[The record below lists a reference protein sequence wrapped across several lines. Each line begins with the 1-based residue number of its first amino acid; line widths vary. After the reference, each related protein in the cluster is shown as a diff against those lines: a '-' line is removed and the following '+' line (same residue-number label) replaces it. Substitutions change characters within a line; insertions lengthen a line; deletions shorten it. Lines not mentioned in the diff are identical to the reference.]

1 MAKSLIEELPR
12 IVSEGRRE
20 AAQILERLSSG
31 TQIGLQTNE
40 LVLPSKDVSGLFKG
54 STPQIPNAFNMA
66 GGNGEWMNRL
76 IYGDNLL
83 AMQAL
88 LAGDAQ
94 TGLPSLR
101 GKVDLIYIDPPFDS
115 KADYRTKISLPGTDI
130 QQKPTVIEQF
140 AYADTWEEGTISYL
154 RMMCPRLLLMREL
167 LSDKGSIYVEIDWRI
182 NSYMRIMLDE
192 IFGREYFRNVIT
204 WKRGV
209 IRGMKVHAKYFP
221 FNADYIYMF
230 SKSDN
235 PIWNGDKI
243 KYEQLIDERDYSLY
257 GFQKD
262 EHGYFISSAR
272 NDYTDQS
279 VIELSKQNRV
289 FVTNGGRLIIDGN
302 SVSTTKGNIRIK
314 AYRELRNGKIV
325 ELKTPDNVWID
336 ISGMGNNTDINY
348 GYDTQKPEAL
358 LERIIKASSNEG
370 DLVCD
375 FFGGSGTTAAVAERL
390 GRRWI
395 TCDIGKPAS
404 LVMRKRFIDQE
415 VKPFLYQSIG
425 DYQKEA
431 FRNNKRYKHVGDL
444 SQVVLGLYGAL
455 PFTPEQTNDRNF
467 GYIKGTRTLVMV
479 DSPNRLTTAATIRK
493 AVEAKASLLGG
504 DWEKVVVL
512 GWNFAFDISQAIQK
526 YENSNV
532 EVLVIPPDLLDKL
545 AKKGFKKLIDDKSV
559 RFSSLQYLVAKPL
572 VVKQNGGQDEIDVE
586 LENYVLLS
594 PDNIPLDDKDKEKLQ
609 QVLERDPLSLIE
621 YWSIDP
627 DYDGVTFRS
636 TWQDYRENVQ
646 NDNDPLHCV
655 YKTRLRVA
663 HKAQRKVCI
672 KAVDVF
678 GFESQVVESV

>member
-54 STPQIPNAFNMA
+54 STPQIPNAFTMA

-154 RMMCPRLLLMREL
+154 RMMYPRLALMREL
-167 LSDKGSIYVEIDWRI
+167 LSNTGSLYLHIDWHVGAYVKI
-182 NSYMRIMLDE
+182 ILDD
-192 IFGREYFRNVIT
+192 IFGKAAFRNEII
-204 WKRGV
+204 WWYLWGGRGKTQWNSKHDS
-209 IRGMKVHAKYFP
+209 ILFYSKGASWT
-221 FNADYIYMF
+221 FNYLDVLDDHNLMTEGSKNRLNYKGAMVTT
-230 SKSDN
+230 KSDSSEI
-235 PIWNGDKI
+235 PEDKVLPSDTWYI
-243 KYEQLIDERDYSLY
+243 ATIN
-257 GFQKD
+257 
-262 EHGYFISSAR
+262 AM
-272 NDYTDQS
+272 
-279 VIELSKQNRV
+279 SKEK
-289 FVTNGGRLIIDGN
+289 L
-302 SVSTTKGNIRIK
+302 
-314 AYRELRNGKIV
+314 
-325 ELKTPDNVWID
+325 
-336 ISGMGNNTDINY
+336 NY
-348 GYDTQKPEAL
+348 ATQKPEAL

-572 VVKQNGGQDEIDVE
+572 VVKQNGDQDEIDVE

-636 TWQDYRENVQ
+636 TWQDYRENME

-655 YKTRLRVA
+655 YRTRLRVP

-678 GFESQVVESV
+678 GFESQVIKEV

>member
-140 AYADTWEEGTISYL
+140 AYADTWEEGTVSYL
-154 RMMCPRLLLMREL
+154 KMIYPRLCLMREL
-167 LSDKGSIYVEIDWRI
+167 LSDRGSIYVHIDYHI
-182 NSYMRIMLDE
+182 GAYVKLILDE
-192 IFGREYFRNVIT
+192 IFGKENFSSEII
-204 WKRGV
+204 WKRTTS
-209 IRGMKVHAKYFP
+209 HAQRQSFGIIHDTIYFYRKNYTEYKWNAQYQSHSEEHINKYYSNIDSEGRRYALDNLTAPGEGPSRIFWGKELAP
-221 FNADYIYMF
+221 PPGTHWRYSQENIDKLIEEGLIVMTSNNRPRYKRYLDTLQGSIIGGLWDDIPPVNSQAKERIDY
-230 SKSDN
+230 
-235 PIWNGDKI
+235 
-243 KYEQLIDERDYSLY
+243 
-257 GFQKD
+257 
-262 EHGYFISSAR
+262 A
-272 NDYTDQS
+272 
-279 VIELSKQNRV
+279 
-289 FVTNGGRLIIDGN
+289 
-302 SVSTTKGNIRIK
+302 
-314 AYRELRNGKIV
+314 
-325 ELKTPDNVWID
+325 
-336 ISGMGNNTDINY
+336 
-348 GYDTQKPEAL
+348 TQKPEAL

-415 VKPFLYQSIG
+415 VRPFLYQSIG

-431 FRNNKRYKHVGDL
+431 FKNNKRYKHVGDL

-479 DSPNRLTTAATIRK
+479 DSPNRLTTAATIRR

-526 YENSNV
+526 YQDSKV

-545 AKKGFKKLIDDKSV
+545 AKKGYKKLIDDRSV

-572 VVKQNGGQDEIDVE
+572 VVKQNGEQDEIDVE

-609 QVLERDPLSLIE
+609 KVLECDPLSLIE

-636 TWQDYRENVQ
+636 TWQDYRENVD

-655 YKTRLRVA
+655 YKTRLRVP
-663 HKAQRKVCI
+663 HKATRKVCI

>member
-1 MAKSLIEELPR
+1 MAKSLIDELPR

-54 STPQIPNAFNMA
+54 STPQIPNAFTMA

-115 KADYRTKISLPGTDI
+115 KADYRTKISLPKVSLE
-130 QQKPTVIEQF
+130 QKPTILEQF
-140 AYADTWEEGTISYL
+140 AYADTWEDGTISYL
-154 RMMCPRLLLMREL
+154 KMIYPRLALMWEL
-167 LSDKGSIYVEIDWRI
+167 LSNTGSIYVHIDWHVGAYMKVILDDIFGKDNYRNELVWQRDAVGKGAKKTSKQYSRELESIFFYTKSETCIFNQQYKGNEELTYTQLKEFRYSDDDGRKYKIVTLGDYSQESI
-182 NSYMRIMLDE
+182 NQFKKQNLIHTTSTGQEYKKYYLDE
-192 IFGREYFRNVIT
+192 FKLAIGSLWNDIPNISHG
-204 WKRGV
+204 K
-209 IRGMKVHAKYFP
+209 
-221 FNADYIYMF
+221 
-230 SKSDN
+230 N
-235 PIWNGDKI
+235 P
-243 KYEQLIDERDYSLY
+243 E
-257 GFQKD
+257 
-262 EHGYFISSAR
+262 
-272 NDYTDQS
+272 
-279 VIELSKQNRV
+279 VV
-289 FVTNGGRLIIDGN
+289 
-302 SVSTTKGNIRIK
+302 
-314 AYRELRNGKIV
+314 
-325 ELKTPDNVWID
+325 
-336 ISGMGNNTDINY
+336 NY
-348 GYDTQKPEAL
+348 ATQKPEKL

-572 VVKQNGGQDEIDVE
+572 VITSAGENDEIDVE

-621 YWSIDP
+621 
-627 DYDGVTFRS
+627 
-636 TWQDYRENVQ
+636 
-646 NDNDPLHCV
+646 
-655 YKTRLRVA
+655 
-663 HKAQRKVCI
+663 
-672 KAVDVF
+672 
-678 GFESQVVESV
+678 

>member
-20 AAQILERLSSG
+20 AQQIMERLSSG

-54 STPQIPNAFNMA
+54 SSPQIPNAFNNA
-66 GGNGEWMNRL
+66 VGGDNWMNRL

-88 LAGDAQ
+88 LAGDAS

-115 KADYRTKISLPGTDI
+115 KADYRTKINLPGTDI

-140 AYADTWEEGTISYL
+140 AYADTWEQGTISYL
-154 RMMCPRLLLMREL
+154 RMMYPRLVLMKEL
-167 LSDKGSIYVEIDWRI
+167 LSDTGSFYVHIDWHI
-182 NSYMRIMLDE
+182 GSYLKVVLDELFTKNNFVNEIIWCYKSGGAGDGGYAKKHDIILFYKKNQLKFNPTKEKSYMGI
-192 IFGREYFRNVIT
+192 GYSTGNPNVKLYDDGDGKGPYTLVNVKDWWTDI
-204 WKRGV
+204 
-209 IRGMKVHAKYFP
+209 GMIAT
-221 FNADYIYMF
+221 
-230 SKSDN
+230 SK
-235 PIWNGDKI
+235 
-243 KYEQLIDERDYSLY
+243 
-257 GFQKD
+257 
-262 EHGYFISSAR
+262 
-272 NDYTDQS
+272 
-279 VIELSKQNRV
+279 
-289 FVTNGGRLIIDGN
+289 GRLY
-302 SVSTTKGNIRIK
+302 
-314 AYRELRNGKIV
+314 A
-325 ELKTPDNVWID
+325 
-336 ISGMGNNTDINY
+336 
-348 GYDTQKPEAL
+348 TQKPEAL

-431 FRNNKRYKHVGDL
+431 FRNNKKLKHVGDL

-455 PFTPEQTNDRNF
+455 PFSPEQCNDRNF
-467 GYIKGTRTLVMV
+467 GYIKGGRTLVMV
-479 DSPNRLTTAATIRK
+479 DSPNRLTTAATVKR

-504 DWEKVVVL
+504 GWEKVVVL
-512 GWNFAFDISQAIQK
+512 GWNFAFNISQAISQYK
-526 YENSNV
+526 DSNV

-545 AKKGFKKLIDDKSV
+545 AKKGFKKLIDDRSV
-559 RFSSLQYLVAKPL
+559 RFSSLQYLVVKP
-572 VVKQNGGQDEIDVE
+572 VKISRQPEGDEIDVE
-586 LENYVLLS
+586 LDNYVLLS

-609 QVLERDPLSLIE
+609 DVMQRDPLSLIE

-636 TWQDYRENVQ
+636 TWQDYRENTD
-646 NDNDPLHCV
+646 NDSDPLHCI
-655 YKTRLRVA
+655 YKTRLKVE
-663 HKAQRKVCI
+663 HKSQRKVCV

-678 GFESQVVESV
+678 GFESQVVMDA

>member
-54 STPQIPNAFNMA
+54 STPQIPNAFTMA

-154 RMMCPRLLLMREL
+154 KMIYPRLVLMKEL
-167 LSDKGSIYVEIDWRI
+167 LSERGSIYVHIDWHVGH
-182 NSYMRIMLDE
+182 YVKLLLDE
-192 IFGREYFRNVIT
+192 IFGKDLLLNEIMWCYSIGGKGSRFFGRKHDVIFLYSKSSHYIFNGKDQLVATERKENSHMRLKVDEDGREYQEKTDKKSGKIYRYYVDEGKIPN
-204 WKRGV
+204 
-209 IRGMKVHAKYFP
+209 
-221 FNADYIYMF
+221 DYWTDI
-230 SKSDN
+230 
-235 PIWNGDKI
+235 
-243 KYEQLIDERDYSLY
+243 EQLNREDSERV
-257 GFQKD
+257 
-262 EHGYFISSAR
+262 GYA
-272 NDYTDQS
+272 
-279 VIELSKQNRV
+279 
-289 FVTNGGRLIIDGN
+289 
-302 SVSTTKGNIRIK
+302 
-314 AYRELRNGKIV
+314 
-325 ELKTPDNVWID
+325 
-336 ISGMGNNTDINY
+336 
-348 GYDTQKPEAL
+348 TQKPERL
-358 LERIIKASSNEG
+358 LERIIAASS
-370 DLVCD
+370 DKDSLVCD

-479 DSPNRLTTAATIRK
+479 DSPNRLTTAATIRR

-512 GWNFAFDISQAIQK
+512 GWNFAFDISQAIQR
-526 YENSNV
+526 YEASKV

-545 AKKGFKKLIDDKSV
+545 AKKGYKKLIDDKSV
-559 RFSSLQYLVAKPL
+559 RFSSLQYLVAKP
-572 VVKQNGGQDEIDVE
+572 VNVTSQGENDELDIE
-586 LENYVLLS
+586 LGNYVLLS

-636 TWQDYRENVQ
+636 TWQDYRENME

-655 YKTRLRVA
+655 YKTRLRVP
-663 HKAQRKVCI
+663 HKESRQVCI

>member
-1 MAKSLIEELPR
+1 M
-12 IVSEGRRE
+12 SEGRRE

-66 GGNGEWMNRL
+66 GGNDGWMNRL

-115 KADYRTKISLPGTDI
+115 KADYRTSITLPNGTV
-130 QQKPTVIEQF
+130 QQKPTVLEQF
-140 AYADTWEEGTISYL
+140 GYVDLWEEGTISYL
-154 RMMCPRLLLMREL
+154 KYIYPRLSLMKEL
-167 LSDKGSIYVEIDWRI
+167 LSDRGSIYIHIDWHVSHYVKI
-182 NSYMRIMLDE
+182 LLDD
-192 IFGREYFRNVIT
+192 IFGKENFRNEIIWYYSTLGRPKDRFALKHDNIFYYGKSANTFFNEKDARIPYSQQYIDSHFRDRDEQGKQCRRRFDAGKWRVYYPDE
-204 WKRGV
+204 
-209 IRGMKVHAKYFP
+209 GMIPNDVWEIPYE
-221 FNADYIYMF
+221 NSM
-230 SKSDN
+230 SK
-235 PIWNGDKI
+235 
-243 KYEQLIDERDYSLY
+243 ER
-257 GFQKD
+257 
-262 EHGYFISSAR
+262 
-272 NDYTDQS
+272 
-279 VIELSKQNRV
+279 V
-289 FVTNGGRLIIDGN
+289 
-302 SVSTTKGNIRIK
+302 
-314 AYRELRNGKIV
+314 
-325 ELKTPDNVWID
+325 
-336 ISGMGNNTDINY
+336 NY
-348 GYDTQKPEAL
+348 ATQKPIAL
-358 LERIIKASSNEG
+358 LERIIKSSSKEG

-375 FFGGSGTTAAVAERL
+375 FFGGSGTTASVAERL
-390 GRRWI
+390 NRRWV
-395 TCDIGKPAS
+395 TGDIGKPAS

-431 FRNNKRYKHVGDL
+431 FKNNKRYKHVGDL
-444 SQVVLGLYGAL
+444 SQVILGLYGAL

-479 DSPNRLTTAATIRK
+479 DSPNRLTTASTIRR

-526 YENSNV
+526 YESSKV

-545 AKKGFKKLIDDKSV
+545 AKKGYKKLIDDRSV

-572 VVKQNGGQDEIDVE
+572 SVTQAGENDELDVE

-627 DYDGVTFRS
+627 DYDGMTFRS
-636 TWQDYRENVQ
+636 TWQDYRENID

-655 YKTRLRVA
+655 YKTRLRVP
-663 HKAQRKVCI
+663 HKEHRQVCI

-678 GFESQVVESV
+678 GFESQVIEEV

>member
-20 AAQILERLSSG
+20 AQQILERLGSG

-54 STPQIPNAFNMA
+54 STPQIPNAFNIA

-115 KADYRTKISLPGTDI
+115 KADYRTKISLPGTEI
-130 QQKPTVIEQF
+130 QQRPTVIEQF

-154 RMMCPRLLLMREL
+154 RMMYPRLVLMKEL
-167 LSDKGSIYVEIDWRI
+167 LSNTGSFYLHIDWHVG
-182 NSYMRIMLDE
+182 SYMKILLDD
-192 IFGREYFRNVIT
+192 IFG
-204 WKRGV
+204 KS
-209 IRGMKVHAKYFP
+209 
-221 FNADYIYMF
+221 MF
-230 SKSDN
+230 KN
-235 PIWNGDKI
+235 EIIWW
-243 KYEQLIDERDYSLY
+243 YLW
-257 GFQKD
+257 
-262 EHGYFISSAR
+262 
-272 NDYTDQS
+272 
-279 VIELSKQNRV
+279 
-289 FVTNGGRLIIDGN
+289 GGRGKTQWN
-302 SVSTTKGNIRIK
+302 SKHDTIFFYTKSPNWTFNYLDVLDDHNLMTEGSKNRLNYKGAMVTTKSESSEIPEDKVLPSDTWYI
-314 AYRELRNGKIV
+314 A
-325 ELKTPDNVWID
+325 T
-336 ISGMGNNTDINY
+336 INAMSKEKLNY
-348 GYDTQKPEAL
+348 ATQKPEAL

-504 DWEKVVVL
+504 DWEKVIVL

-526 YENSNV
+526 YQNLNV

-545 AKKGFKKLIDDKSV
+545 AKKGYKKLIDDKSV

-572 VVKQNGGQDEIDVE
+572 VVTPAGDKDEIDVE

-609 QVLERDPLSLIE
+609 QVLEQDPLSLIE

-627 DYDGVTFRS
+627 DYDGDTFRS
-636 TWQDYRENVQ
+636 TWQDYRENVE
-646 NDNDPLHCV
+646 NDSDPLHCV
-655 YKTRLRVA
+655 YKTRLRVP
-663 HKAQRKVCI
+663 HKENRQVCI

-678 GFESQVVESV
+678 GFESQVIMIV

>member
-54 STPQIPNAFNMA
+54 STPQIPNAFTMA

-154 RMMCPRLLLMREL
+154 RMMYPRLALMREL
-167 LSDKGSIYVEIDWRI
+167 LSNKGSLYLHIDWHVGAYVKIILDDIFGKTAFRNEI
-182 NSYMRIMLDE
+182 IWWYLWGGRGKTQWNSKHDSILFYSKGASWTFNYLDVLDE
-192 IFGREYFRNVIT
+192 HNLMTEGSKNRLNYKGAMVT
-204 WKRGV
+204 T
-209 IRGMKVHAKYFP
+209 
-221 FNADYIYMF
+221 
-230 SKSDN
+230 KSDSSEI
-235 PIWNGDKI
+235 PEDKVLPSDTWYI
-243 KYEQLIDERDYSLY
+243 ATIN
-257 GFQKD
+257 
-262 EHGYFISSAR
+262 AM
-272 NDYTDQS
+272 
-279 VIELSKQNRV
+279 SKEK
-289 FVTNGGRLIIDGN
+289 L
-302 SVSTTKGNIRIK
+302 
-314 AYRELRNGKIV
+314 
-325 ELKTPDNVWID
+325 
-336 ISGMGNNTDINY
+336 NY
-348 GYDTQKPEAL
+348 ATQKPEAL

-526 YENSNV
+526 YESSKV

-545 AKKGFKKLIDDKSV
+545 AKKGYKKLIDDKSV

-572 VVKQNGGQDEIDVE
+572 VVTSAGENDEIDVE

-636 TWQDYRENVQ
+636 TWQDYRENIE
-646 NDNDPLHCV
+646 NDNDPLHCI
-655 YKTRLRVA
+655 YKTRLRVP

-678 GFESQVVESV
+678 GFESQVIKEV

>member
-1 MAKSLIEELPR
+1 M
-12 IVSEGRRE
+12 SEGRRE

-54 STPQIPNAFNMA
+54 STPQIPNAFTMA
-66 GGNGEWMNRL
+66 GGNGEWMNHL

-154 RMMCPRLLLMREL
+154 RMIYSRLCLMREL
-167 LSDKGSIYVEIDWRI
+167 LSEKGSIYVHIDWHI
-182 NSYMRIMLDE
+182 GAYLKLILDDVFGKENFQNE
-192 IFGREYFRNVIT
+192 IIWHYIKGASGNDRFGRKHNSILFY
-204 WKRGV
+204 
-209 IRGMKVHAKYFP
+209 
-221 FNADYIYMF
+221 
-230 SKSDN
+230 SK
-235 PIWNGDKI
+235 GDKKVFNRDDI
-243 KYEQLIDERDYSLY
+243 GIPYNPETLARAQRGEARYNVSAEELEER
-257 GFQKD
+257 
-262 EHGYFISSAR
+262 
-272 NDYTDQS
+272 
-279 VIELSKQNRV
+279 
-289 FVTNGGRLIIDGN
+289 
-302 SVSTTKGNIRIK
+302 
-314 AYRELRNGKIV
+314 GKN
-325 ELKTPDNVWID
+325 PGDVWID
-336 ISGMGNNTDINY
+336 IPPLQGNSLENTSY
-348 GYDTQKPEAL
+348 ATQKPEKL

-545 AKKGFKKLIDDKSV
+545 AKKGYKKLIDDKSV

-572 VVKQNGGQDEIDVE
+572 VVKQNGDQDEIDVE

-636 TWQDYRENVQ
+636 TWQDYRENME

-655 YKTRLRVA
+655 YKTRLRVP
-663 HKAQRKVCI
+663 HKAHRQVCI

-678 GFESQVVESV
+678 GFERQVIKEV

>member
-54 STPQIPNAFNMA
+54 SAPQIPNAFNMA

-154 RMMCPRLLLMREL
+154 KMIYPRLALIKEL
-167 LSDKGSIYVEIDWRI
+167 LSNAGSLYLHIDWHI
-182 NSYMRIMLDE
+182 GHYVKIILDD
-192 IFGREYFRNVIT
+192 IFGKENFRNEIIWYYNNKMSGAVTSHDFVCEHDTIFFYT
-204 WKRGV
+204 KSKTNIFHEIKEDREEPVKQSKRVKIDGKNM
-209 IRGMKVHAKYFP
+209 RARDESGNM
-221 FNADYIYMF
+221 IYEL
-230 SKSDN
+230 SYDK
-235 PIWNGDKI
+235 KI
-243 KYEQLIDERDYSLY
+243 KDVWKIPYIASTSKERLGYS
-257 GFQKD
+257 
-262 EHGYFISSAR
+262 
-272 NDYTDQS
+272 
-279 VIELSKQNRV
+279 
-289 FVTNGGRLIIDGN
+289 
-302 SVSTTKGNIRIK
+302 
-314 AYRELRNGKIV
+314 
-325 ELKTPDNVWID
+325 
-336 ISGMGNNTDINY
+336 
-348 GYDTQKPEAL
+348 TQKPETL
-358 LERIIKASSNEG
+358 LERVISASSNEG

-526 YENSNV
+526 YESSKV

-545 AKKGFKKLIDDKSV
+545 AKKGYKKLIDDKSV

-572 VVKQNGGQDEIDVE
+572 VVTPAGEQDEIDVE

-636 TWQDYRENVQ
+636 TWQDYRENME

-655 YKTRLRVA
+655 YKTRLRVPRKA
-663 HKAQRKVCI
+663 HRQVCI